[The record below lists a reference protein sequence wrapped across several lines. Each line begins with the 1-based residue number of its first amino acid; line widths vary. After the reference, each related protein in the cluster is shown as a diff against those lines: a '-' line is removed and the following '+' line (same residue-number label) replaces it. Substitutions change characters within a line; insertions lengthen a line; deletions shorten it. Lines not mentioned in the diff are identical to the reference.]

1 VKGSYDHHVCH
12 FFKTQKYIQE
22 IRNLNSF
29 ILPNHTLFIFQSF
42 TLFIILMSMNKL
54 ENGETETK
62 TGKQISNMVSLGQKK
77 EYSFGITKLKGKFTE
92 IQNGNFH

>member
-1 VKGSYDHHVCH
+1 
-12 FFKTQKYIQE
+12 
-22 IRNLNSF
+22 
-29 ILPNHTLFIFQSF
+29 
-42 TLFIILMSMNKL
+42 MSMNKL